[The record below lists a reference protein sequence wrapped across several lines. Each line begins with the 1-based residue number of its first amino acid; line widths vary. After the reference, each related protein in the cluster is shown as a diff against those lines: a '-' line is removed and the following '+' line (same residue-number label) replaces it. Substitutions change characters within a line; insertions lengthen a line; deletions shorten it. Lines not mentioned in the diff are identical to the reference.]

1 MAVTEGILVAP
12 FVHQRIPIT
21 ESEPI
26 TFNSIIIIPFVWFY
40 ILITVAVIKCLSFS
54 NVIVLFLL
62 LSAPNLLELRGLDTS
77 Y

>member
-26 TFNSIIIIPFVWFY
+26 TFNSIIIIPFVWF
-40 ILITVAVIKCLSFS
+40 
-54 NVIVLFLL
+54 
-62 LSAPNLLELRGLDTS
+62 
-77 Y
+77 